1 MSGETITRRVS
12 VLLSHYDENSEDHR
26 SGLERAVD
34 CDWETALAGL
44 PTDVVV
50 EASRW
55 WVSRHN
61 SDRHNVPM
69 PDDILARAANIMRG
83 KGVV

>member
-1 MSGETITRRVS
+1 MSDENIAQRVS
-12 VLLSHYDENSEDHR
+12 TLLSHYDENSDDHR
-26 SGLERAVD
+26 GGLQRALA
-34 CDWETALAGL
+34 CDWETALAGI
-44 PTDVVV
+44 PIEVVA

-61 SDRHNVPM
+61 ADRDNVPM
-69 PDDILARAANIMRG
+69 PEDILARAGAIMRG